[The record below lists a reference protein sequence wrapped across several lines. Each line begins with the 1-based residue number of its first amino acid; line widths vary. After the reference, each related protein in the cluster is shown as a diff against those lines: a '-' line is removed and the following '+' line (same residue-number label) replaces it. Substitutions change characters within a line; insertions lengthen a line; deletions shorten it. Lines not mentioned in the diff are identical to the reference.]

1 MARLPS
7 QRARGLLR
15 QRLIVEDSAAMSRPD
30 LPRGQRAID
39 FFPRF
44 GVPFF
49 ADRWPTVSERPAI
62 TIGGLVEKPVTFELT
77 ALSILPR
84 HEIVADFHCVTTWTR
99 TGVRWGGYRLEDVL
113 KTVVVPQVRPQ
124 EAARYLCFM
133 TLDGYESCIDRRDI
147 DADTLLADQLNG
159 EPLSLEHGAP
169 LRLVA
174 PALYGYKNPKH
185 INRIEFLSDYRRG
198 RAERQTLA
206 HPRARV
212 AFEERGRFLPGWIYR
227 YAYRALI
234 RPTLAAYAR
243 AAQHQSKP
251 SP

>member
-1 MARLPS
+1 
-7 QRARGLLR
+7 
-15 QRLIVEDSAAMSRPD
+15 MSHPD

-49 ADRWPTVSERPAI
+49 ADRWPTVPERPGI
-62 TIGGLVEKPVTFELT
+62 TIRGLVEKPVTSELA
-77 ALSILPR
+77 ALGILPR

-99 TGVRWGGYRLEDVL
+99 AGVRWGGYRLEDVL
-113 KTVVVPQVRPQ
+113 NTLVPPRARPRQ
-124 EAARYLCFM
+124 ARYLRFVS
-133 TLDGYESCIDRRDI
+133 LDGYEVCIDWRDV

-159 EPLSLEHGAP
+159 QPLSLEHGAP

-174 PALYGYKNPKH
+174 PALYGYKNAKH
-185 INRIEFLSDYRRG
+185 VNRIEFLADYRRG

-212 AFEERGRFLPGWIYR
+212 AYEERGRILPSWIYR
-227 YAYRALI
+227 HAYRALI
-234 RPTLAAYAR
+234 PLALASYAR
-243 AAQHQSKP
+243 AARVAEHP
-251 SP
+251 S